1 MGFYILLGLVPLL
14 LLLVIVWAIRKGHYW
29 QPATFGF
36 LLGPLVTLFGV
47 GFLGKYLG
55 PAPLALL
62 FSFLLGT
69 VFGAL
74 SANGK
79 TMPGSFRK
87 RYGFPL
93 LFIWLAIPV
102 LYVFIVLNALAG
114 GLSIQ
119 RLIPHFY
126 LIGLLSGFV
135 LRERLRAD
143 KVPARWANWGV
154 FCFVLALPLCHA
166 TYEILK
172 DVNYARQRGH
182 GFEYA
187 GGFSDSD
194 LKPYDPRIP
203 GAIVARLNAP
213 ATFVIKGV
221 DTLPVLDGAQAAFPV
236 YAAFAGACYPDL
248 PPLSEREIARY
259 DRNLEYEYYD
269 NRNREKTPL
278 SFTNTIRG
286 FQRLVEGE
294 VDIFFGARPSP
305 EQMKLAEKEGKA
317 LTLTPIG
324 QEAFVFFV
332 NDANPVN
339 GLTSE
344 QIRRIYSGAVSHWN
358 EVGGEKRPVIA
369 FQRPENSG
377 SQTIMQ
383 HFMGE
388 TPLMPPLQD
397 RYATGMGGIREKVS
411 EYRNAPSALG
421 YSFRFFL
428 TGMDAHPATAPRIKM
443 LAIDGVS
450 PTPENIAS
458 GKYPLIVN
466 LYAVTVK
473 DNPNPNV
480 KPFVQWMTGEQGQEL
495 VEKTGYGRLR

>member
-1 MGFYILLGLVPLL
+1 MIVRAIPRGLYWRP
-14 LLLVIVWAIRKGHYW
+14 AIY
-29 QPATFGF
+29 GF
-36 LLGPLVTLFGV
+36 LYGPVAALIGLAYFGV
-47 GFLGKYLG
+47 LSEEFPGFLSLL
-55 PAPLALL
+55 APSDSPSLVL
-62 FSFLLGT
+62 SFLSGA
-69 VFGAL
+69 VFGVL
-74 SANGK
+74 GANRG
-79 TMPGSFRK
+79 TMPDRFGK

-93 LFIWLAIPV
+93 FFIWLAAPV
-102 LYVFIVLNALAG
+102 LFVFMFILAFGG
-114 GLSIQ
+114 GLTIQ
-119 RLIPHFY
+119 RLMPDFY
-126 LIGLLSGFV
+126 LIGLFSGFA

-143 KVPARWANWGV
+143 KVPASLANWGV
-154 FCFVLALPLCHA
+154 FCFMLALPLCHA
-166 TYEILK
+166 SYEILK

-194 LKPYDPRIP
+194 LKPYDPRVP
-203 GAIVARLNAP
+203 GSIVARLNAP

-221 DTLPVLDGAQAAFPV
+221 DKLPVLDGAQAAFPV

-259 DRNLEYEYYD
+259 DR
-269 NRNREKTPL
+269 RNQEKDAL
-278 SFTNTIRG
+278 RFTNTIRG

-305 EQMKLAEKEGKA
+305 EQMKLAEKEGKE

-332 NDANPVN
+332 NEANPVN
-339 GLTSE
+339 ALTLE
-344 QIRRIYSGAVSHWN
+344 QIRRIYSGAISRWN
-358 EVGGEKRPVIA
+358 EVGGENHPVIA

-377 SQTIMQ
+377 SQTVMR
-383 HFMGE
+383 HFMGK
-388 TPLMPPLQD
+388 TPLTPPLQD
-397 RYATGMGGIREKVS
+397 RYVGGMGGIRKKVS

-421 YSFRFFL
+421 YSFLFFL
-428 TGMDAHPATAPRIKM
+428 TGMGAHHAAAPRVKM

-458 GKYPLIVN
+458 GKYPLVVN

-495 VEKTGYGRLR
+495 VEKTGYIRLQ